1 MTFISSEEQV
11 ANYISQA
18 FPAADFT
25 ATGEGKDKVFEISL
39 DGKVLI
45 RIDNVGAEF
54 FFPTRGF
61 GRMSWSGVMEG
72 TPKTLAELTIRDLAN
87 AGYTVYSSGGLRV
100 PKTRV
105 TIGTFTCCPQC
116 NESKCMRLIV
126 FQATAS
132 QLDTEKFVAGGRG
145 KGTNDP
151 EIKCINCG
159 WEGFPEDVRF
169 TRKIRE
175 KREQKNDRTK
185 DLPH

>member
-1 MTFISSEEQV
+1 VTFISSEEQV
-11 ANYISQA
+11 ATHISQA
-18 FPAADFT
+18 FPAADLIV
-25 ATGEGKDKVFEISL
+25 TGEGKDKVFEISL

-100 PKTRV
+100 QKTRV

-116 NESKCMRLIV
+116 NEIKTIRRIV
-126 FQATAS
+126 FQAS
-132 QLDTEKFVAGGRG
+132 PSELDTEKFVSGGRG
-145 KGTNDP
+145 NGTNDP
-151 EIKCINCG
+151 EIKCINCD
-159 WEGFPEDVRF
+159 WEGIPEDVRF

-175 KREQKNDRTK
+175 KREK
-185 DLPH
+185 